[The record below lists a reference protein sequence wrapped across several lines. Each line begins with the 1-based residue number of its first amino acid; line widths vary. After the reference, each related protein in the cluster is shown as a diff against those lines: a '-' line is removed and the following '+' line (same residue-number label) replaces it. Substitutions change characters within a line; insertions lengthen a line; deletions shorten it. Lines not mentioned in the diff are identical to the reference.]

1 MDRLV
6 VALVIVVVALAIAAA
21 LRARRRSDPPT
32 QPRGNVPV
40 QLDRADF
47 PRPDAAWLVVVFTS
61 ATCATCADVAAKAAV
76 LESDDVAVVE
86 SEYQR
91 QRAVHQR
98 YGVDAVPLT
107 VVADRSGVVRR
118 SFLGPVSATD
128 LWAAVAWTRDD
139 EDADPS

>member
-86 SEYQR
+86 SEYQH

>member
-86 SEYQR
+86 SEYER

-139 EDADPS
+139 EDADPA

>member
-6 VALVIVVVALAIAAA
+6 VALVIVVVALAIAAG
-21 LRARRRSDPPT
+21 LRVRRRSDPPT
-32 QPRGNVPV
+32 QPPGNVPV

>member
-1 MDRLV
+1 MDRLL
-6 VALVIVVVALAIAAA
+6 VALVIVVVALAVAAG

-32 QPRGNVPV
+32 QPAGNVPV

-61 ATCATCADVAAKAAV
+61 ATCATCADVATKAAV
-76 LESDDVAVVE
+76 LESEDVAVVE

-91 QRAVHQR
+91 QRGVHQR

-139 EDADPS
+139 EDAGPA